1 MELKGLTTSSLEEA
15 HNIIDK
21 NEHVVVVWF
30 DENCPSCSQLVPIM
44 QECAVAPWELV
55 LINTSKP
62 YTDGIDHFY
71 PDKYPSVYI
80 FKNKKRMFVT
90 LGAAPKDVV
99 ETTLSEILNGT
110 FKTAAEHEQEM
121 LDALD

>member
-1 MELKGLTTSSLEEA
+1 
-15 HNIIDK
+15 
-21 NEHVVVVWF
+21 
-30 DENCPSCSQLVPIM
+30 
-44 QECAVAPWELV
+44 
-55 LINTSKP
+55 
-62 YTDGIDHFY
+62 
-71 PDKYPSVYI
+71 
-80 FKNKKRMFVT
+80 VT